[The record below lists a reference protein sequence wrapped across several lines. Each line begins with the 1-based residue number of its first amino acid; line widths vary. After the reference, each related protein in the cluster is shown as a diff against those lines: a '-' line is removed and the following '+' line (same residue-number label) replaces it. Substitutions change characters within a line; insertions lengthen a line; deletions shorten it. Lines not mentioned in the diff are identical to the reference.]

1 MGGGGIQLPELSFKH
16 QTQLVLCNGSP
27 DFHLSSDRVW
37 DHVEASLDEE
47 GDAGVAG
54 RGIGLLPE
62 VRLQHA
68 LDHPLGEVADE
79 VVDERQDDGP
89 VLEIEVGVIAL
100 CLVADRKSKLC
111 SVD

>member
-1 MGGGGIQLPELSFKH
+1 M
-16 QTQLVLCNGSP
+16 
-27 DFHLSSDRVW
+27 
-37 DHVEASLDEE
+37 DEE

-89 VLEIEVGVIAL
+89 VLEIEVGVIAV

-111 SVD
+111 SISRGAFKKRSTKYGLRFVGCVFSLGWQGRGALVYAHIEL

>member
-1 MGGGGIQLPELSFKH
+1 M
-16 QTQLVLCNGSP
+16 
-27 DFHLSSDRVW
+27 
-37 DHVEASLDEE
+37 DEE

-54 RGIGLLPE
+54 CGIGLLPE

-89 VLEIEVGVIAL
+89 VLEIEVGVIAV